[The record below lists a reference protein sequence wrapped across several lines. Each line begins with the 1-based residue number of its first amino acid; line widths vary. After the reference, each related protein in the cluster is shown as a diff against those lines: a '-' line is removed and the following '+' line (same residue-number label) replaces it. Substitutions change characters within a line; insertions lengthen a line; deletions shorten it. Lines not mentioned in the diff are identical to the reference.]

1 MAMGLI
7 LAPVF
12 YAQKAERKGKIETDN
27 GVKIIHNPKTPIQR
41 KGVPSTIILKEELTL
56 GEEQANPEHSFSSLS
71 SFSVDDSGNIYVVD
85 GKENKIK
92 IYRGDESFLRSF
104 GRRGQGPGEFQG
116 ASQIVILPDGNQIVT
131 DFMGRRLVFFSPKD
145 EFLRQVSTSGFSIG
159 SIRCDRR
166 GDIYALNVISGP
178 EKRTQELIKFNSNM
192 KPIATRTLFD
202 EERKPG
208 IFKPFSPWI
217 RFDVTHR
224 DELVWAIASKY
235 EINIL
240 NSEGKPVRRII
251 KDFDPIKIT
260 GAEKERLIRE
270 DKQELPAGFPSPTYD
285 FPPSLPPIKN
295 MFLDDQDRIF
305 IQTYE
310 KDGRGGVFYEVFDPE
325 GRYVSRFSFPE
336 KEEAGVVKKD
346 KLYSMIRDYKEG
358 ILLVKRYS
366 LTWK

>member
-1 MAMGLI
+1 
-7 LAPVF
+7 
-12 YAQKAERKGKIETDN
+12 
-27 GVKIIHNPKTPIQR
+27 
-41 KGVPSTIILKEELTL
+41 
-56 GEEQANPEHSFSSLS
+56 
-71 SFSVDDSGNIYVVD
+71 
-85 GKENKIK
+85 
-92 IYRGDESFLRSF
+92 
-104 GRRGQGPGEFQG
+104 
-116 ASQIVILPDGNQIVT
+116 
-131 DFMGRRLVFFSPKD
+131 VFFSPKD

-159 SIRCDRR
+159 GIHCDRR

-192 KPIATRTLFD
+192 KPIATLTLFD

-208 IFKPFSPWI
+208 VFKPFSLWI

-240 NSEGKPVRRII
+240 NSEGKPVKRII

-270 DKQELPAGFPSPTYD
+270 DKQGLPAGFPSPTYE

-310 KDGRGGVFYEVFDPE
+310 KDGRGGLFYEVFDPE
-325 GRYVSRFSFPE
+325 GRYISRFSFPE
-336 KEEAGVVKKD
+336 KEEAVVVKKD
-346 KLYSMIRDYKEG
+346 KLFSMIRDYKEG
-358 ILLVKRYS
+358 VLLVKRYS